1 MLYIKSV
8 TIQKGRK
15 AELYI
20 DKWRTQYRVAFYQ
33 GDDHLDDE
41 NFTDEAKAC
50 EAINDWTIKGLKGP
64 YREILRSWQAFGGE
78 PVSR

>member
-8 TIQKGRK
+8 TIQRGRK

-33 GDDHLDDE
+33 GEDHLDDE

>member
-8 TIQKGRK
+8 TIQRGRK
-15 AELYI
+15 AELYT

-33 GDDHLDDE
+33 GEDHLDDE

>member
-8 TIQKGRK
+8 TIQRGRK